1 MLSQNFKDQ
10 TKTQQQKVEEN
21 LVDDIL
27 NNDETDY
34 RPYFQIPVLKTED
47 EIDAIRIQEN
57 ADFLEGELA
66 KNATDFEIA
75 AEVEAQNK
83 IDLIKSAIDP
93 GDGIITNEGVTL
105 VDYNRTDRNEPAAPQ
120 LDPIALRRMENFL
133 NQLKESIVLSDDEE
147 DVKPKIEP
155 IPEASYTAPEIVRPD
170 LQTLLNQDSQNGE
183 ALTEI

>member
-1 MLSQNFKDQ
+1 MLQ
-10 TKTQQQKVEEN
+10 T
-21 LVDDIL
+21 
-27 NNDETDY
+27 
-34 RPYFQIPVLKTED
+34 LKLQL
-47 EIDAIRIQEN
+47 R
-57 ADFLEGELA
+57 L
-66 KNATDFEIA
+66 
-75 AEVEAQNK
+75 VEAQNK
-83 IDLIKSAIDP
+83 IDLIKSPIDP

-183 ALTEI
+183 TLTEIKNVRDQIKTEIGGIIKIEDEFDGDFDDTEFNPPVLIPQIGLSSDD